1 MEFACIAFRTY
12 LMLCICNGIQIPSGI
27 FFQAIGKSIISA
39 ILSISRQIAFLIP
52 AMIILGKIFGIQG
65 VLFAGPFADGLAF
78 ILATIFLIREIRN
91 LKQGNVKVTN
101 KETTTN
107 TESKLSKHVV
117 ITIAREYASGGRYIG
132 KLVADKLGIKLYD
145 NEFISKVAKETGL
158 SEEYIENNEQKRD
171 ALASLNNGYYSGLNN
186 SDELFI
192 KESELIKEA
201 ADKESCVIVGRCADF
216 ILAGRENVI
225 NVFVYSDMEDKIN
238 RATTYYGMDKAKA
251 EKEIKRIDKLR
262 ANHYKYYTEN
272 DWNNHSNYDICI
284 NSDAFGVE
292 KSADLICELV
302 ESKLEMVKA

>member
-1 MEFACIAFRTY
+1 
-12 LMLCICNGIQIPSGI
+12 
-27 FFQAIGKSIISA
+27 
-39 ILSISRQIAFLIP
+39 
-52 AMIILGKIFGIQG
+52 MIILGKIFGIQG

-145 NEFISKVAKETGL
+145 NEFISKVAKETAYL
-158 SEEYIENNEQKRD
+158 KNISKTMNKKRD

-192 KESELIKEA
+192 KESE
-201 ADKESCVIVGRCADF
+201 
-216 ILAGRENVI
+216 
-225 NVFVYSDMEDKIN
+225 
-238 RATTYYGMDKAKA
+238 
-251 EKEIKRIDKLR
+251 
-262 ANHYKYYTEN
+262 
-272 DWNNHSNYDICI
+272 
-284 NSDAFGVE
+284 
-292 KSADLICELV
+292 
-302 ESKLEMVKA
+302 